1 MAALADGED
10 VPGLFRGT
18 GPNRRTAF
26 LFSGQGGQRA
36 EMGRELAE
44 VFPVFSAAL
53 DEICAHFDFP
63 LREAMFAAD
72 GTALDETLYTQAG
85 VFALEVALFRLVE
98 SWGPRP
104 AYVLGHSLGEL
115 AAAHVAGV
123 MSLPDACALVAAR
136 GRLMGQVA
144 GDGAMAVIQA
154 AEHEVAAG
162 LSANVSL
169 AAINGPAS
177 VVVAGD
183 ADAVA
188 GLGARWQ
195 AKGRV
200 VQRLNVRLA
209 GHSPHMDAILGPLG
223 EVLAGLELRPAR
235 IPLVSNVTGT
245 IATETD
251 LRSPSY
257 WVRHVREPVRFHDG
271 MRRLREEGVTAFLEL
286 GPDGTLTGMG
296 RACLGEDTEA
306 VLVPAL
312 RGSGAEARAI
322 VLALAQLHACGTPV
336 DWDPIFA
343 GSGAEP
349 APLPAGLSDRDA
361 ATGTGLSFRERLP
374 ALPERERLRVLTD
387 LVRTQVAF
395 AADHLTA
402 DEVTGTRPFAE
413 LGLTSLN
420 AVELRDRLAA
430 ATGTRPAA
438 TLMFDHPTPAALA
451 RHLHDLLAGTA
462 GGPRTAPAPMA
473 GDPVAVVSM
482 SCRYP
487 GEVRSPEDLWRLV
500 STGQDATGGFPADRG
515 WDLEILSR
523 FSEGRK
529 GAKGPAY
536 RNAGGFLYTAGEF
549 DPSVFRLSPRE
560 ALAMDPQQRLALECS
575 WEAIER
581 AGIDPVSLKSTETGV
596 FVGTNGQDYASLLHA
611 SQEGVD
617 VYHGTG
623 GAASVLSGRIS
634 YALGLEG
641 PALSVDTACSSS
653 LVALHLAGQALR
665 QGECSMALVVG
676 VTVMATQRK
685 FLEFARNRGLSPDGR
700 CMSFAESANGIALSE
715 GIGVLLLERLS
726 DARRNGHRVHAL
738 LRGSAINQDGAS
750 NGLTAPNGPSQ
761 ERVIRRAL
769 AHAGLRPDD
778 VDAVEAHG
786 TGTPLGDP
794 IEANALLATYGRDRP
809 AGRPLW
815 LGSLKSNLGHS
826 QAAAGVGGVIK
837 VIMSL
842 RHGLLPRTLH
852 VDEPTSRVD
861 WSAGPVRL
869 LTRETAWPA
878 RDVPRRA
885 AVSAFGISGTNAHVI
900 IEEAPHP
907 NPGPSPNPVLS
918 PNPALAAEPARA
930 RDVRAPWIFAARTE
944 PALRARAAQLL
955 DVLERGAAPADVAV
969 SLATSRASLEYGAAI
984 VATGRAHLAEALT
997 AVTTGGETD
1006 GLHRRTTRKEP
1017 ATTLRLTAGGG
1028 RFADELATAL
1038 PTYARELAAI
1048 TAAPGTGVW
1057 GPSGQEAGRAL
1068 IRCLLHWGL
1077 RPDSITCPEGF
1088 AAGIADLAGVPVLA
1102 AAAEP
1107 DSGLVVT
1114 VGDPLVVT
1122 IGDPA
1127 RPAHEG
1133 HLTYHPGEGAAVH
1146 ELATLLAR
1154 LYAAGVT
1161 VNWRAFTAEFGGGHV
1176 DLPTYPFQRRHYWLK
1191 APAAPYTS
1199 H

>member
-36 EMGRELAE
+36 GMGRELAE

-72 GTALDETLYTQAG
+72 GATLDETLYTQAG

-98 SWGPRP
+98 SWGLRP

-123 MSLPDACALVAAR
+123 MSLPDACTLVAAR

-154 AEHEVAAG
+154 AEHEVAAD
-162 LSANVSL
+162 LAANVSL
-169 AAINGPAS
+169 AAVNGPAS

-188 GLGARWQ
+188 ELGARWQ

-235 IPLVSNVTGT
+235 IPLVSNVTGA

-251 LRSPSY
+251 LRSPAY

-271 MRRLREEGVTAFLEL
+271 MRRLREEGVTTFLEL

-312 RGSGAEARAI
+312 RGSRAEARAI
-322 VLALAQLHACGTPV
+322 VLALAQLHARGALV
-336 DWDPIFA
+336 GWDPIFA

-349 APLPAGLSDRDA
+349 YPLPAGLSDGNT
-361 ATGTGLSFRERLP
+361 ATGPGGSLRERLP

-395 AADHLTA
+395 AADHLA
-402 DEVTGTRPFAE
+402 AGEVTGTRPFAE

-430 ATGTRPAA
+430 ATGTRLTA

-462 GGPRTAPAPMA
+462 GGPHTAPAPMA

-500 STGQDATGGFPADRG
+500 STGQDATGGFPTDRG

-523 FSEGRK
+523 FGEGRK
-529 GAKGPAY
+529 GATGPAY
-536 RNAGGFLYTAGEF
+536 RNAGGFLYAAGEF

-700 CMSFAESANGIALSE
+700 CMSFAEAANGIALSE

-907 NPGPSPNPVLS
+907 EPP
-918 PNPALAAEPARA
+918 PAQEPAQEPAPARELAPAQEPAPA
-930 RDVRAPWIFAARTE
+930 RDVSAPWVFAARTE

-955 DVLERGAAPADVAV
+955 DVLDRAATPADVAV

-984 VATGRAHLAEALT
+984 VATDRAHLAEALN
-997 AVTTGGETD
+997 AVATGGEAD

-1017 ATTLRLTAGGG
+1017 ATTLRLTAGGT

-1038 PTYARELAAI
+1038 PTYARELATI
-1048 TAAPGTGVW
+1048 TAAPATGARA
-1057 GPSGQEAGRAL
+1057 PSEQEAGRAL
-1068 IRCLLHWGL
+1068 VHCLVHWGL
-1077 RPDSITCPEGF
+1077 RPDAITWPEGL
-1088 AAGIADLAGVPVLA
+1088 AAGIPGLAGVPVLA
-1102 AAAEP
+1102 ATAEP

-1114 VGDPLVVT
+1114 
-1122 IGDPA
+1122 IGDPG
-1127 RPAHEG
+1127 PADEG
-1133 HLTYHPGEGAAVH
+1133 HLAYRPGEGAAVR

-1154 LYAAGVT
+1154 LYAAGVP
-1161 VNWRAFTAEFGGGHV
+1161 VNWRAFTAEFGGEHV